1 MQTYN
6 GFKNMMYSLFD
17 EMDMVQREAVILRA
31 VIASLLRNGVVIDV
45 TNEQYAEAFSTVI
58 DVKMDEKGIKITL
71 SDNQQ
76 MELFTE
82 SKAEISE

>member
-31 VIASLLRNGVVIDV
+31 VIASLLKNGVVIDV

>member
-31 VIASLLRNGVVIDV
+31 VIASLLKNGVVIDV
-45 TNEQYAEAFSTVI
+45 TNEQYTEAFSTVV

>member
-17 EMDMVQREAVILRA
+17 EVDMVQREAVILRA
-31 VIASLLRNGVVIDV
+31 VIASLLKNGVVIDV
-45 TNEQYAEAFSTVI
+45 TNEQYTKAFSTVI
-58 DVKMDEKGIKITL
+58 DVKMDENGIKITL
-71 SDNQQ
+71 NDNQQ

-82 SKAEISE
+82 QKAEISE

>member
-1 MQTYN
+1 
-6 GFKNMMYSLFD
+6 MYSLLD

-31 VIASLLRNGVVIDV
+31 VIASLLKNGVAIDV
-45 TNEQYAEAFSTVI
+45 TNEQYTEAFSTVI
-58 DVKMDEKGIKITL
+58 DVKMDEKGIKITI

>member
-1 MQTYN
+1 
-6 GFKNMMYSLFD
+6 MYSLFD

-31 VIASLLRNGVVIDV
+31 VIASLLKNGVVIDV

-76 MELFTE
+76 MELLTE

>member
-17 EMDMVQREAVILRA
+17 EVDMVQREAVILRA
-31 VIASLLRNGVVIDV
+31 VIASLLKNGVVIDV
-45 TNEQYAEAFSTVI
+45 TNEQYTEAFSTVV

-71 SDNQQ
+71 NDNQQ

-82 SKAEISE
+82 QKAEISE

>member
-31 VIASLLRNGVVIDV
+31 VIASLLKNGVVIDV

-58 DVKMDEKGIKITL
+58 DVKMDEKGIKITI

-76 MELFTE
+76 MELLTE

>member
-31 VIASLLRNGVVIDV
+31 VIASLLKNGVVIDV
-45 TNEQYAEAFSTVI
+45 TNEQYTEAFSTVI

>member
-1 MQTYN
+1 
-6 GFKNMMYSLFD
+6 MYSLFD

-31 VIASLLRNGVVIDV
+31 VIASLLKNGVVIDV

-58 DVKMDEKGIKITL
+58 DVKMDEKGIKITI

-76 MELFTE
+76 MELLTE

>member
-31 VIASLLRNGVVIDV
+31 VIASLLKNGVVIDV

-76 MELFTE
+76 MELLTE

>member
-17 EMDMVQREAVILRA
+17 EVDIAQREAVILRA
-31 VIASLLRNGVVIDV
+31 VIASLLKNGVVIDV
-45 TNEQYAEAFSTVI
+45 TNEHYAEAFSTVI
-58 DVKMDEKGIKITL
+58 DVKMDENRIKITL
-71 SDNQQ
+71 NDNQQ

-82 SKAEISE
+82 QKAEISE

>member
-31 VIASLLRNGVVIDV
+31 VIASLLKNGVVIDV
-45 TNEQYAEAFSTVI
+45 TNEQYTEAFSTVI
-58 DVKMDEKGIKITL
+58 DVKMDENGIKITL
-71 SDNQQ
+71 NDNQQ

-82 SKAEISE
+82 PKAEIGE

>member
-31 VIASLLRNGVVIDV
+31 VIASLLKNGVVINV

-71 SDNQQ
+71 NDNQQ

-82 SKAEISE
+82 QKAEISG

>member
-31 VIASLLRNGVVIDV
+31 VIASLLKNGVVINV

-58 DVKMDEKGIKITL
+58 DVKMDENRIKITL
-71 SDNQQ
+71 NDNQQ

-82 SKAEISE
+82 QKAEISG